1 MSYRIAINGYGRIG
15 RCVLRALHESRAW
28 PDLQIVAINDLTDTH
43 SLVYLTR
50 YDSTH
55 GRFPGKVEGHDGVLS
70 IDGQDVQVFSE
81 SDISRLPWGALGVDL
96 VMDCSGAFSDRAT
109 AALHLD
115 SGALRVLISH
125 PAQSDVDATIIYGVN
140 HTSLKREHRII
151 SNASCTT
158 NCVVPVIQCLDAAFG
173 IENGVITTIHSAMND
188 QPVIDAFHHHDLRK
202 TRSAVQSIIPVNT
215 EIDKGIGRIL
225 PHLEGRFA
233 AQAMRVPTIN
243 VSAIDLTVTVRTDV
257 SMDSVNAAIR
267 QGARDSLP
275 FVLDCTDEPLASCDF
290 NHDPRSAIVDLSQTR
305 DSGTRLV
312 KVLAWFDNEWA
323 FANRMLDVA
332 ETIRQ
337 LDNRSSSTP

>member
-15 RCVLRALHESRAW
+15 RCVLRALHESRAY
-28 PDLQIVAINDLTDTH
+28 PDLEIVAINDLTDTH

-55 GRFPGKVEGHDGVLS
+55 GRFPGTVDGREGVLS

-81 SDISRLPWGALGVDL
+81 SDIGRLPWGALNVDL
-96 VMDCSGAFSDRAT
+96 VMDCTGAFSDRAT
-109 AALHLD
+109 AALHLH
-115 SGALRVLISH
+115 SGAQRVLISH
-125 PAQSDVDATIIYGVN
+125 PAQSDVDATVIYGVN
-140 HTSLKREHRII
+140 HTSLTREHRII

-243 VSAIDLTVTVRTDV
+243 VSAIDLTVTLRTDV

-305 DSGTRLV
+305 VSGTRLV

-337 LDNRSSSTP
+337 LESRSASTP

>member
-15 RCVLRALHESRAW
+15 RCVLRGLHESANHQ
-28 PDLQIVAINDLTDTH
+28 DLEIVAINDLTDTS

-55 GRFPGKVEGHDGVLS
+55 GRFPGEVGDRGNMLV
-70 IDGQDVQVFSE
+70 IDGIEIAVFSE
-81 SDISRLPWGALGVDL
+81 TNISKLPWRQLGIDL
-96 VMDCSGAFSDRAT
+96 VMECTGAFSDRAT
-109 AALHLD
+109 AAQHLD
-115 SGALRVLISH
+115 SGAKRVLFSQ
-125 PAQSDVDATIIYGVN
+125 PAQSDVDATVIYGVN
-140 HTSLKREHRII
+140 HESLKISDKII

-158 NCVVPVIQCLDAAFG
+158 NCVVPVIKCLDDNFG
-173 IENGVITTIHSAMND
+173 IDYGVITTIHSAMND

-225 PHLEGRFA
+225 PHLEGRFS

-243 VSAIDLTVTVRTDV
+243 VSAIDLTVTLNSDVTVESVR
-257 SMDSVNAAIR
+257 AAIK
-267 QGARDSLP
+267 QGAKDSLP
-275 FVLDCTDEPLASCDF
+275 MVLDCTDEPLASCDF

-305 DSGTRLV
+305 VSGKRLV
-312 KVLAWFDNEWA
+312 KVLTWFDNEWA

-332 ETIRQ
+332 DTIRKMEQ
-337 LDNRSSSTP
+337 EKVN

>member
-15 RCVLRALHESRAW
+15 RCVLRALQESSAY
-28 PDLQIVAINDLTDTH
+28 PDLQIVAINDLTDTN
-43 SLVYLTR
+43 SLVYLTK

-55 GRFPGKVEGHDGVLS
+55 GRFPGTVQGHEGVLS
-70 IDGQDVQVFSE
+70 IDGHDIRVFSE
-81 SDISRLPWGALGVDL
+81 GDIGRLPWRELGVDL
-96 VMDCSGAFSDRAT
+96 VMECTGAFSDRAT

-115 SGALRVLISH
+115 SGAQRVLISH
-125 PAQSDVDATIIYGVN
+125 PAQSDVDATVIYGVN
-140 HTSLKREHRII
+140 HTSLTPAHRII

-158 NCVVPVIQCLDAAFG
+158 NCVVPVIQCLDASFG

-243 VSAIDLTVTVRTDV
+243 VSAIDLTVTLRTDV
-257 SMDSVNAAIR
+257 DVGSVNAAIR
-267 QGARDSLP
+267 QGARDSVP

-305 DSGTRLV
+305 VSGTRLV

-332 ETIRQ
+332 ETIRK
-337 LDNRSSSTP
+337 LTRGAR

>member
-15 RCVLRALHESRAW
+15 RCVLRALYESGNY
-28 PDLQIVAINDLTDTH
+28 PDLQIVALNDLTDTN
-43 SLVYLTR
+43 SLVYLTK

-55 GRFPGKVEGHDGVLS
+55 GRFPGTVGSRDGVLC
-70 IDGQDVQVFSE
+70 INDDEIAVFSE
-81 SDISRLPWGALGVDL
+81 AQIDKLPWQDLGIDL
-96 VMDCSGAFSDRAT
+96 VMECTGAFSDRAM
-109 AALHLD
+109 AAQHLH
-115 SGALRVLISH
+115 SGAQRVLFSN
-125 PAQSDVDATIIYGVN
+125 PAQSDVDATVIYGVN
-140 HTSLKREHRII
+140 HESLRATDRII

-158 NCVVPVIQCLDAAFG
+158 NCVVPVIKCLDDKFG

-188 QPVIDAFHHHDLRK
+188 QPVIDAYHHFDLRK

-225 PHLEGRFA
+225 PHLDGRFA

-243 VSAIDLTVTVRTDV
+243 VSAIDLTVTLRMDV
-257 SMDSVNAAIR
+257 SVETVNGAIR

-275 FVLDCTDEPLASCDF
+275 LVLDCTDEPLASCDF
-290 NHDPRSAIVDLSQTR
+290 NHDARSAIVDLSQTR
-305 DSGTRLV
+305 VSGTRLV

-332 ETIRQ
+332 ETIRK
-337 LDNRSSSTP
+337 LELTKH